1 MTDNDEILFKDEIP
15 PLAPAQGAKDDG
27 WKILIVDDEADVH
40 TVTVYM
46 LAGQEYRGHT
56 FNFLHAYSGEEAKI
70 VLAEHLD
77 IAVILLDVVMETDDS
92 GLRLVRYIREEL
104 CNYTVRIIL
113 RTGQP
118 GKAPAAQVIL
128 DYDIDDYKEKTE
140 LTLEKMLV
148 TLISALRSY
157 SFITTIEN
165 NRSGL
170 RRIIE
175 ASSDIFERQSLQK
188 LGCGVLSQL
197 TSILQLKK
205 FRQ

>member
-15 PLAPAQGAKDDG
+15 PLAPAQGEEDGG

-46 LAGQEYRGHT
+46 LAGQEYRGQK

-70 VLAEHLD
+70 VLAEHPD

-128 DYDIDDYKEKTE
+128 DYDIEIGRAH
-140 LTLEKMLV
+140 V
-148 TLISALRSY
+148 
-157 SFITTIEN
+157 
-165 NRSGL
+165 
-170 RRIIE
+170 
-175 ASSDIFERQSLQK
+175 
-188 LGCGVLSQL
+188 
-197 TSILQLKK
+197 
-205 FRQ
+205 